1 MKFERVV
8 KMLFF
13 DFEVFKFNWLIVA
26 IDPEEEKTHI
36 IWDDPEALEQL
47 HSQYEED
54 IWVGFNSRHYD
65 QYILKSILCGLSAWE
80 CNDWIINKHQPGW
93 SFSSLL
99 QKIFLINYDVMPLN
113 SSLKQLEGFQGH
125 NIHES
130 SVDFKIDRPL
140 TDKEK
145 AETEK
150 YCQNDVEETINVFLE
165 NINDFNAL
173 LWLVK
178 EYNFPLSYMSKTKAQ
193 ISAEILECEAKV
205 REDEWDLS
213 VLPCIQLQDKKRWLT
228 VRRKKKKGEESVD
241 DKRVGKVF
249 MRPDEWFLSSKYQ
262 DYSLYFETEVAG
274 VDHVL
279 AWGGIHG
286 GKKQYHYKCDSNH
299 LMIHVDVASYYP
311 RLMIFH
317 DLLTRNAKHP
327 EKFRGIYERRIELKH
342 AGKKKEQA
350 PLKIVI
356 NGTFGICKDPQNK
369 AYDPRN
375 ANLICI
381 NGQLML
387 LDLIEHLQAVKSFEL
402 IQSNTDGLIIK
413 IRREDFDQVDDICYE
428 WESRCNMELEFDYI
442 KEIFQK
448 DVNNY
453 CFVQFDGK
461 TERKG
466 GYVKDLSPMDNDL
479 PILNKA
485 LVDYMLKG
493 IPVENT
499 INNCDELIMF
509 QKICKL
515 TSNYDYVV
523 HNDEKYYN
531 KCFRVFASTSEL
543 DGPVKKV
550 KSDGRADKFANTS
563 ISSFIKNDDITNDT
577 VPKWLDKQ
585 WYIDEA
591 IKRLEQYGVY

>member
-1 MKFERVV
+1 MIFY
-8 KMLFF
+8 
-13 DFEVFKFNWLIVA
+13 DFEVFKYNWLVVA
-26 IDPEEEKTHI
+26 IDPEKDKPYV
-36 IWDDPEALEQL
+36 IWDDPDTLTKI
-47 HSQYEED
+47 HDQYKND

-99 QKIFLINYDVMPLN
+99 RKVFLINYDVMPLN

-130 SVDFKIDRPL
+130 SVDFRINRPL
-140 TDKEK
+140 TEAEK
-145 AETEK
+145 AETVK
-150 YCQNDVEETINVFLE
+150 YCTNDVMETMNVFLE
-165 NINDFNAL
+165 NVNDFNAL

-193 ISAEILECEAKV
+193 ISAEILECEPKD
-205 REDEWDLS
+205 RDDEWELS
-213 VLPCIQLQDKKRWLT
+213 VLPCIQLQNKKRWLT
-228 VRRKKKKGEESVD
+228 VKRKKKKGDPSVD

-249 MRPDEWFLSSKYQ
+249 MRPDEWYLDPKYS
-262 DYSLYFETEVAG
+262 DYRLYFETEVAG
-274 VDHVL
+274 IPHVL
-279 AWGGIHG
+279 SWGGIHG
-286 GKKQYHYKCDSNH
+286 GRKQYHYKCTKDY

-317 DLLTRNAKHP
+317 NLLTRNAKHP
-327 EKFRGIYERRIELKH
+327 EKFRQIYERRIELKH

-356 NGTFGICKDPQNK
+356 NGTYGICKDPQNK

-375 ANLICI
+375 ANLVCI

-387 LDLIEHLQAVKSFEL
+387 LDLIEHLQAVDSFEL

-413 IRREDFDQVDDICYE
+413 IHRRDFDRVDDICYE

-442 KEIFQK
+442 SEIWQG

-453 CFVQFDGK
+453 VFKQFDGK
-461 TERKG
+461 IERKG
-466 GYVKDLSPMDNDL
+466 AYVKELSSMDNDL
-479 PILNKA
+479 PIVNKA
-485 LVDYMLKG
+485 ILDLMLKD
-493 IPVENT
+493 IPIEQT
-499 INNCDELIMF
+499 INECDELVLF

-515 TSNYDYVV
+515 TSNYSYVTW
-523 HNDEKYYN
+523 NNKKYYN
-531 KCFRVFASTSEL
+531 KCYRVFASNSSF
-543 DGPVKKV
+543 DGPVKKI
-550 KSDGRADKFANTS
+550 KEDGRADKFATTS
-563 ISSFIKNDDITNDT
+563 VNSFIENGDLTGVK
-577 VPKWLDKQ
+577 VPMRLDKD
-585 WYIDEA
+585 WYIEEA
-591 IKRLEQYGVY
+591 KKRAEKFCLGGV

>member
-1 MKFERVV
+1 
-8 KMLFF
+8 MLIGY
-13 DFEVFKFNWLIVA
+13 DYEVFKHNWLVCA
-26 IDPEEEKTHI
+26 IDPEKDEPYI
-36 IWDDPEALEQL
+36 IWDDPEKLAELYN
-47 HSQYEED
+47 QYKED

-65 QYILKSILCGLSAWE
+65 QYIQKAILCGLSAWE

-99 QKIFLINYDVMPLN
+99 KQIFMINYDVMPLN

-130 SVDFKIDRPL
+130 SVDFRIDRPL
-140 TDKEK
+140 TEAEK
-145 AETEK
+145 RETEK
-150 YCQNDVEETINVFLE
+150 YCLNDVTETLNVFLT

-178 EYNFPLSYMSKTKAQ
+178 EYKFPLSYMNKTKAQ
-193 ISAEILECEAKV
+193 ISAEILGCEPKD
-205 REDEWDLS
+205 RDDEWDLS
-213 VLPCIQLQDKKRWLT
+213 ILPCIQLQDKKRWLT
-228 VRRKKKKGEESVD
+228 IKRKKKKGEPSVD

-249 MRPDEWFLSSKYQ
+249 MRPDEWFLTPKYQ
-262 DYSLYFETEVAG
+262 DYRLYFETEVAG
-274 VDHVL
+274 VEHTL
-279 AWGGIHG
+279 AWGGVHG
-286 GKKQYHYKCDSNH
+286 GLKKYHYKCDKDH

-317 DLLTRNAKHP
+317 NLLTRNAKYP
-327 EKFRGIYERRIELKH
+327 ERFRQIYERRIELKH

-356 NGTFGICKDPQNK
+356 NGTYGICKDPQNK

-375 ANLICI
+375 ANLVCI

-387 LDLIEHLQAVKSFEL
+387 LDLIEHLEAVESFEL

-413 IRREDFDQVDDICYE
+413 IHRKDFDKVDDICYE

-442 KEIFQK
+442 SEIWQK

-453 CFVQFDGK
+453 VFTQFDGK
-461 TERKG
+461 IERKG
-466 GYVKDLSPMDNDL
+466 AYVKELSNMDNDL

-493 IPVENT
+493 VPVEKT
-499 INNCDELIMF
+499 INECDELIMF
-509 QKICKL
+509 QKIGKL
-515 TSNYDYVV
+515 TSNYDYVLW
-523 HNDEKYYN
+523 NGKRYYN
-531 KCFRVFASTSEL
+531 KCFRMFASTYPSDEA
-543 DGPVKKV
+543 VKKV
-550 KSDGRADKFANTS
+550 KLKEGKLRFDKFANTS
-563 ISSFIKNDDITNDT
+563 QSSFIENGDITGAK
-577 VPKWLDKQ
+577 VPMRLDKS
-585 WYIDEA
+585 WYINEA
-591 IKRLEQYGVY
+591 RKRLEQYGV

>member
-1 MKFERVV
+1 M
-8 KMLFF
+8 
-13 DFEVFKFNWLIVA
+13 A
-26 IDPEEEKTHI
+26 IDPEKDKPYV
-36 IWDDPEALEQL
+36 IWDNPKALEKL
-47 HSQYEED
+47 YNIYKND

-65 QYILKSILCGLSAWE
+65 QYILKAILCGLSAWE
-80 CNDWIINKHQPGW
+80 CNDWIINKRQPGW
-93 SFSSLL
+93 SFSDLL
-99 QKIFLINYDVMPLN
+99 RKIFLINYDVMPLN

-140 TDKEK
+140 TEAEK
-145 AETEK
+145 AETVK
-150 YCQNDVEETINVFLE
+150 YCTNDVEEAMNIFLE

-193 ISAEILECEAKV
+193 ISAEILECEPKD
-205 REDEWDLS
+205 RDDEWDLS
-213 VLPCIQLQDKKRWLT
+213 VLPCIQLQNKKRWLT
-228 VRRKKKKGEESVD
+228 VKRKEKKGEPSVD

-249 MRPDEWFLSSKYQ
+249 LRPDEWFLDSHYQ

-274 VDHVL
+274 VEHTL

-286 GKKQYHYKCDSNH
+286 GLKKYHYKCDKDH

-317 DLLTRNAKHP
+317 DLLTRNAKKP
-327 EKFRGIYERRIELKH
+327 EKFRQIYERRIELKH

-356 NGTFGICKDPQNK
+356 NGTYGIMKDKTNK

-375 ANLICI
+375 ANLVCI

-387 LDLIEHLQAVKSFEL
+387 LDLIEHLQAVDSFEL

-413 IRREDFDQVDDICYE
+413 IHRKDFDKVDDICYE

-442 KEIFQK
+442 SEIWQG

-453 CFVQFDGK
+453 VFKQFDGK
-461 TERKG
+461 IERKG
-466 GYVKDLSPMDNDL
+466 AYVKELSSMDNDL
-479 PILNKA
+479 PIVNKA
-485 LVDYMLKG
+485 ILDLMLKG
-493 IPVENT
+493 IPIEQT
-499 INNCDELIMF
+499 INECNDLVMF

-515 TSNYDYVV
+515 TSNYSYVTW
-523 HNDEKYYN
+523 NDKKYYN
-531 KCFRVFASTSEL
+531 KCYRVFASNSSF
-543 DGPVKKV
+543 DGPVKKI
-550 KSDGRADKFANTS
+550 KADGRADKFATTS
-563 ISSFIKNDDITNDT
+563 VNSFIENGDLSGVK
-577 VPKWLDKQ
+577 VPMRLDKS
-585 WYIDEA
+585 WYIAEA
-591 IKRLEQYGVY
+591 KKRAEKFCLGGV

>member
-1 MKFERVV
+1 V
-8 KMLFF
+8 
-13 DFEVFKFNWLIVA
+13 
-26 IDPEEEKTHI
+26 
-36 IWDDPEALEQL
+36 IWDDKSVLE
-47 HSQYEED
+47 SVYYKYKND

-65 QYILKSILCGLSAWE
+65 QFILKAILCDLSAWE

-93 SFSSLL
+93 SFSDLL
-99 QKIFLINYDVMPLN
+99 RKIFLINYDVMPLN

-130 SVDFKIDRPL
+130 DVDFKIDRPL
-140 TDKEK
+140 TEAEK
-145 AETEK
+145 AETVK
-150 YCQNDVEETINVFLE
+150 YCTNDVEETMNVFSE

-193 ISAEILECEAKV
+193 ISAEILECQPKD
-205 REDEWDLS
+205 RDDEWDLS

-228 VRRKKKKGEESVD
+228 VKRKKKKGEPSVN
-241 DKRVGKVF
+241 DKRVGRVF
-249 MRPDEWFLSSKYQ
+249 MRPDEWFLDTKYQ
-262 DYSLYFETEVAG
+262 DYRLYFETEVAG
-274 VDHVL
+274 VEHTL

-286 GKKQYHYKCDSNH
+286 GRKQYHYKCDADH

-317 DLLTRNAKHP
+317 NLLTRNAKKP
-327 EKFRGIYERRIELKH
+327 EKFRQIYERRIELKH

-356 NGTFGICKDPQNK
+356 NGTYGICKDPQNK

-375 ANLICI
+375 ANLVCV

-387 LDLIEHLQAVKSFEL
+387 LDLIEHLQEVDSFEL

-413 IRREDFDQVDDICYE
+413 IHRKDFELVDDICYE
-428 WESRCNMELEFDYI
+428 WESRCNMELEFDFI
-442 KEIFQK
+442 KEIWQK
-448 DVNNY
+448 DVNSY
-453 CFVQFDGK
+453 LFIQYDGK
-461 TERKG
+461 IERKG
-466 GYVKDLSPMDNDL
+466 AYVKELSPMDNDL
-479 PILNKA
+479 PILNLA
-485 LVDYMLKG
+485 LNNYMLEG
-493 IPVENT
+493 VPVEET
-499 INNCDELIMF
+499 INSCNDLIMF

-515 TSNYDYVV
+515 TSNYNYVV
-523 HNDEKYYN
+523 HNDKRYDN
-531 KCFRVFASTSEL
+531 KCFRIFASTSDF
-543 DGPVKKV
+543 DGPVKKI

-563 ISSFIKNDDITNDT
+563 QNSFIENGDVTNMR
-577 VPKWLDKQ
+577 VPAKLDRG
-585 WYIDEA
+585 WYITEA

>member
-1 MKFERVV
+1 
-8 KMLFF
+8 MLFY
-13 DFEVFKFNWLIVA
+13 DFEVFSHNWLVVA
-26 IDPEEEKTHI
+26 IDPEQDMIYK
-36 IWDDPEALEQL
+36 IWDDPEYLEQL
-47 HSQYEED
+47 HDMYEED

-65 QYILKSILCGLSAWE
+65 QYILKAILCGLSAWE

-140 TDKEK
+140 TEEEK
-145 AETEK
+145 LETEK
-150 YCQNDVEETINVFLE
+150 YCQNDVEETINVFLN

-173 LWLVK
+173 LWLVQ

-193 ISAEILECEAKV
+193 ISAEILECEPED
-205 REDEWDLS
+205 RGDEWDIS

-228 VRRKKKKGEESVD
+228 VKRKKKKGEESVND
-241 DKRVGKVF
+241 ERVGKVF
-249 MRPDEWFLSSKYQ
+249 LRPDEWFLCSKYQ
-262 DYSLYFETEVAG
+262 DYRLYFETEVAG
-274 VDHVL
+274 VEHTL

-286 GKKQYHYKCDSNH
+286 GLKKYHYKCDNNH

-317 DLLTRNAKHP
+317 GLLTRNAKHP
-327 EKFRGIYERRIELKH
+327 EKFKGIYERRIELKR

-387 LDLIEHLQAVKSFEL
+387 LDLIEHLQAIKSFEL

-413 IRREDFDQVDDICYE
+413 IHRSDFDEVDDICYE
-428 WESRCNMELEFDYI
+428 WEQRCNMELEFDFI

-453 CFVQFDGK
+453 LFTQFDGK
-461 TERKG
+461 VERKG
-466 GYVKDLSPMDNDL
+466 AYVKDLSPMDNDL

-485 LVDYMLKG
+485 LNDYMLKG
-493 IPVENT
+493 IPVEKT
-499 INNCDELIMF
+499 INDCNELMMF

-515 TSNYDYVV
+515 TSNYDYVT
-523 HNDEKYYN
+523 HNDKKYDN
-531 KCFRVFASTSEL
+531 KCFRVFASRLLT
-543 DGPVKKV
+543 DGPVKKI

-563 ISSFIKNDDITNDT
+563 VNSFIENGDVTEML
-577 VPKWLDKQ
+577 VPRKLDKE

-591 IKRLEQYGVY
+591 EKRLEQYGVY

>member
-1 MKFERVV
+1 MIFY
-8 KMLFF
+8 
-13 DFEVFKFNWLIVA
+13 DFEVFKFNNLVVG
-26 IDPEEEKTHI
+26 IDPEKDEPYV
-36 IWDDPEALEQL
+36 IWDNPEALEKL
-47 HSQYEED
+47 HGQYKED

-65 QYILKSILCGLSAWE
+65 QYILKAILCGLSAWE
-80 CNDWIINKHQPGW
+80 CNDWIINKRQPGW

-99 QKIFLINYDVMPLN
+99 RQIFLINYDVMPLN

-125 NIHES
+125 NIYES
-130 SVDFKIDRPL
+130 SVPFDIDRPL
-140 TDKEK
+140 TEAEK
-145 AETEK
+145 AETVK
-150 YCQNDVEETINVFLE
+150 YCINDVKETMNIFLE

-193 ISAEILECEAKV
+193 ISAEILECEPKD
-205 REDEWDLS
+205 RGDEWDLS

-228 VRRKKKKGEESVD
+228 VKRKKKKGEPSVD

-249 MRPDEWFLSSKYQ
+249 LRPDEWFLKPDYQ
-262 DYSLYFETEVAG
+262 DYRLYFETEVAG
-274 VDHVL
+274 VPHVL

-286 GKKQYHYKCDSNH
+286 GRKQYHYKCTKDY

-327 EKFRGIYERRIELKH
+327 EKFRQIYERRIALKH

-356 NGTFGICKDPQNK
+356 NGTYGICKDAQNK

-375 ANLICI
+375 ANLVCI

-413 IRREDFDQVDDICYE
+413 IKRSDFNQVDDICYE

-442 KEIFQK
+442 SEIWQK

-453 CFVQFDGK
+453 VFKQFDGK
-461 TERKG
+461 VERKG
-466 GYVKDLSPMDNDL
+466 AYVKELGPMDNDL

-485 LVDYMLKG
+485 LIDYMLKG
-493 IPVENT
+493 IPVETTVND
-499 INNCDELIMF
+499 CDELVMF
-509 QKICKL
+509 QKIGKL
-515 TSNYDYVV
+515 TTNYDYVT
-523 HNDEKYYN
+523 HNDKKYYN
-531 KCFRVFASTSEL
+531 KCFRMFASTSSF

-550 KSDGRADKFANTS
+550 KLKDGKLRFDKFANTS
-563 ISSFIKNDDITNDT
+563 QNSFIENGDITG
-577 VPKWLDKQ
+577 VKIPMRLDKS
-585 WYIDEA
+585 WYIAEA

>member
-1 MKFERVV
+1 MIFY
-8 KMLFF
+8 
-13 DFEVFKFNWLIVA
+13 DFEVFKFNNLAVA
-26 IDPEEEKTHI
+26 IDPEKDKPYV
-36 IWDDPEALEQL
+36 IWDDPKALEKL
-47 HSQYEED
+47 YSNYKND

-65 QYILKSILCGLSAWE
+65 QYILKAILCGLSAWE

-93 SFSSLL
+93 SFSDLL
-99 QKIFLINYDVMPLN
+99 RKIFLINYDVMPLN

-140 TDKEK
+140 TEAEK
-145 AETEK
+145 AETVK
-150 YCQNDVEETINVFLE
+150 YCTNDVEEAMNIFLE

-178 EYNFPLSYMSKTKAQ
+178 EYKFPLSYMSKTKAQ
-193 ISAEILECEAKV
+193 ISAEILECEPKD
-205 REDEWDLS
+205 RDDEWDLS
-213 VLPCIQLQDKKRWLT
+213 VLPCIQLQNKKRWLT
-228 VRRKKKKGEESVD
+228 VKRKKKKGEPSVD

-249 MRPDEWFLSSKYQ
+249 LRPDEWFLDSHYQ

-274 VDHVL
+274 VEHTL

-286 GKKQYHYKCDSNH
+286 GLKKYHYKCDKDH

-317 DLLTRNAKHP
+317 DLLTRNAKKP
-327 EKFRGIYERRIELKH
+327 EKFRQIYERRIELKH

-356 NGTFGICKDPQNK
+356 NGTYGIMKDKTNK

-375 ANLICI
+375 ANLVCI

-387 LDLIEHLQAVKSFEL
+387 LDLIEHLQAVDSFEL

-413 IRREDFDQVDDICYE
+413 IHRKDFDKVDDICYE

-442 KEIFQK
+442 SEIWQK

-453 CFVQFDGK
+453 VFKQFDGK
-461 TERKG
+461 IERKG
-466 GYVKDLSPMDNDL
+466 AYVKELGPMDNDL

-485 LVDYMLKG
+485 LIDYMLQG
-493 IPVENT
+493 VPVEKT
-499 INNCDELIMF
+499 INDCNELVMF
-509 QKICKL
+509 QKIGKL
-515 TSNYDYVV
+515 TSNYDYVT
-523 HNDEKYYN
+523 HNDKKYYN
-531 KCFRVFASTSEL
+531 KCYRMFASASSF

-550 KSDGRADKFANTS
+550 KVKESKLRFDKFANTS
-563 ISSFIKNDDITNDT
+563 ENSFIENGDITDAK
-577 VPKWLDKQ
+577 VPMRLDKS
-585 WYIDEA
+585 WYISEA
-591 IKRLEQYGVY
+591 IKRLEQYGVA

>member
-1 MKFERVV
+1 M
-8 KMLFF
+8 
-13 DFEVFKFNWLIVA
+13 A
-26 IDPEEEKTHI
+26 IDPEKDKPYV
-36 IWDDPEALEQL
+36 IWDDPKTLEKL
-47 HSQYEED
+47 HSQYKED

-99 QKIFLINYDVMPLN
+99 RKVFLINYDVMPLN

-130 SVDFKIDRPL
+130 SVDFRIDRPL
-140 TDKEK
+140 TEAEK
-145 AETEK
+145 AETVK
-150 YCQNDVEETINVFLE
+150 YCTNDVEETINVFLE
-165 NINDFNAL
+165 NVNDFNAL

-178 EYNFPLSYMSKTKAQ
+178 EYKFPLSYMSKTKAQ
-193 ISAEILECEAKV
+193 ISAEILECEPKD
-205 REDEWDLS
+205 RGDEWDLS

-228 VRRKKKKGEESVD
+228 VKRKKKKGEPTVD
-241 DKRVGKVF
+241 DKRIGKVF
-249 MRPDEWFLSSKYQ
+249 LRPDEWFLSEKYQ
-262 DYSLYFETEVAG
+262 DYRLYFETEVAG
-274 VDHVL
+274 VPHVL

-286 GKKQYHYKCDSNH
+286 GLKKYHYKCDKEH

-317 DLLTRNAKHP
+317 DLLTRNAKKP
-327 EKFRGIYERRIELKH
+327 EKFRRIYERRIELKH

-350 PLKIVI
+350 PLKIVT
-356 NGTFGICKDPQNK
+356 NGTFGIMKDITNK

-375 ANLICI
+375 ANLVCI

-413 IRREDFDQVDDICYE
+413 IHRRDFDRVDDICYE
-428 WESRCNMELEFDYI
+428 WESRCNMELEFDFI
-442 KEIFQK
+442 SEIFQK

-461 TERKG
+461 VERKG
-466 GYVKDLSPMDNDL
+466 AYVKELGPMDNDL

-485 LVDYMLKG
+485 LIDYMLEG
-493 IPVENT
+493 VPVEQT
-499 INNCDELIMF
+499 INNCNELVMF
-509 QKICKL
+509 QKIGKL
-515 TSNYDYVV
+515 TANYDYVTW
-523 HNDEKYYN
+523 NDKKYYN
-531 KCFRVFASTSEL
+531 KCFRMFASKSSF
-543 DGPVKKV
+543 DGPVKKI
-550 KSDGRADKFANTS
+550 KADGRADKFANTS
-563 ISSFIKNDDITNDT
+563 QNSFIENGDITGVK
-577 VPKWLDKQ
+577 VPIRLDKS
-585 WYIDEA
+585 WYISEA